1 MPWHSLPS
9 LKRGDQLTASY
20 LSRLR
25 ENIRFLQAGFEAEHL
40 ASGAHNAY
48 VVPKVVATIVNTT
61 VYGDSAGYISSVTR
75 VGELLQFK
83 LPRATFPVDSLKPLE
98 ARISIRVCP
107 WSELVSAV
115 WKPVAAT
122 AAYEY
127 YDATYGIVSINLRV
141 LSSALGSGN
150 TWTDAATT
158 TPVSVAIHALGSP
171 SRLTRYFKLPRS
183 GSVTTDAG
191 DSINGL
197 VREIED
203 LHDALRVGHSTAGAH
218 AAESEFFH
226 RSALID
232 YSGGSYAYVKE
243 WGAPL
248 GSASAPAVGRIY
260 LANAGAP
267 TARARFVGDWASADY
282 RLSSGERTVHL
293 WNNFDDG
300 VSARGAQAFY
310 FDGTNWNAGRASGVA
325 NEHGQLFVAEHEL

>member
-25 ENIRFLQAGFEAEHL
+25 ENIRYLQAGFEAEHL

-48 VVPKVVATIVNTT
+48 QIPKVVATIVDTT

-75 VGELLQFK
+75 SGAVRTFR
-83 LPRATFPVDSLKPLE
+83 LPSSVFPVANGKLTESTV
-98 ARISIRVCP
+98 AVRVCP
-107 WSELVSAV
+107 WSEFKSAQWRPVSAF
-115 WKPVAAT
+115 AS
-122 AAYEY
+122 YGY
-127 YDATYGIVSINLRV
+127 HDADYTSVSIDLRV
-141 LSSALGSGN
+141 LSSALGAGN
-150 TWTDAATT
+150 NWTDAAAT
-158 TPVSVAIHALGSP
+158 TPVSVAIHAIGSP
-171 SRLTRYFKLPRS
+171 TRLTRYFKLPRA
-183 GSVTTDAG
+183 GSVTTDAA

-203 LHDALRVGHSTAGAH
+203 LHDALRVGHSAAGVH
-218 AAESEFFH
+218 AGESEFFP

-232 YSGGSYAYVKE
+232 YAGGFYAYVKE
-243 WGAPL
+243 WGATL

-267 TARARFVGDWASADY
+267 TARARFVGDWAGAAYPMSSA
-282 RLSSGERTVHL
+282 ERTVRL

-300 VSARGAQAFY
+300 ASARGAQCFY
-310 FDGTNWNAGRASGVA
+310 FDGTNWGAGRASGTA
-325 NEHGQLFVAEHEL
+325 HGKILIAEHEL